1 MTNYRLL
8 VDMYVPQDDAPK
20 FEERMGYFLNKKGGF
35 RFFSP
40 DFDNELVF
48 ALKGLAPSSP
58 QDFKKTADI
67 PAGKSPAARFL
78 AATQE
83 PYRDPRP
90 GSQAPLQHY
99 VHLWTVPDLGDLD
112 LAARMQFCSEDK
124 EYMHLDELVVQET
137 QNFVRR
143 VCWLEQPSK
152 PQDDMHFVRATR
164 RLTYSKLGS
173 YLLQLRALTPSL
185 KLRGWDQ
192 LGQFQA
198 VTGTLNTV
206 TEFWQ
211 TKKLGALDPSSFAK
225 GSHLGVRAMKVATD
239 PISVQLETF
248 KFAPYFKPD
257 SFRALR
263 SRFLQTRTSEKVSQ

>member
-8 VDMYVPQDDAPK
+8 VDMYVPEHDAPK
-20 FEERMGYFLNKKGGF
+20 FEERMGDFLKRGGF

-40 DFDNELVF
+40 DFDDELVF
-48 ALKGLAPSSP
+48 ALKSLALSSP
-58 QDFKKTADI
+58 PDLKKTDHIAPGKPPAD
-67 PAGKSPAARFL
+67 RFL

-83 PYRDPRP
+83 LYRDPRP
-90 GSQAPLQHY
+90 GSHAPMQHY
-99 VHLWTVPDLGDLD
+99 VHFWTIPSLDDLD
-112 LAARMQFCSEDK
+112 LATRMQFCSEDQ

-152 PQDDMHFVRATR
+152 PQDDMYFVRATR
-164 RLTYSKLGS
+164 RLPYSLLGA
-173 YLLQLRALTPSL
+173 YLFQLPALAPSL

-211 TKKLGALDPSSFAK
+211 TKKLGVVDPSSF
-225 GSHLGVRAMKVATD
+225 GSGSQLSARAIQVATA
-239 PISVQLETF
+239 PIAVQMETF
-248 KFAPYFKPD
+248 KLAPYFKPD
-257 SFRALR
+257 GFRERRSQFLR
-263 SRFLQTRTSEKVSQ
+263 ARTPKEVSQ